1 MAILWRMPLRHKLL
15 LTLEEEEA
23 ETNLKEEEVENLE
36 EAKAIK
42 ASKAK
47 DQGRAKVNLKM
58 KGMKNLMLSAII
70 AKSMDIMLESVK
82 RGKETIAS
90 LMPITL

>member
-1 MAILWRMPLRHKLL
+1 MILWRMPLRHKLH

-23 ETNLKEEEVENLE
+23 EANLKEEEVETLE

-58 KGMKNLMLSAII
+58 EGMINMMLSVIT
-70 AKSMDIMLESVK
+70 AKNMDIMLESVERAK
-82 RGKETIAS
+82 DTIAS